1 MFSFLF
7 VFLLRSANAF
17 QFICKMKHT
26 AVLIGAGNRGQIY
39 AKYAKKHDLKITAV
53 ADPDPLKRQRIAALH
68 EIPPSQQFSSM
79 EHLLQGRR
87 LADGA
92 ILATMDSMHAAP
104 AIKALKLGYHVM
116 LEKPMGLTIRQC
128 EEVAAISQRQ
138 KKSVLLCHVLRYTSL
153 FARIKDILSSGT
165 IGNIASILHTENI
178 TPFHMAHSYVRGNW
192 RNSKTSS
199 PLILAKCSHDLDLI
213 SWFADSRA
221 IRVSSAGGISHFRPE
236 NKPVDAAA
244 RCLDCR
250 SVCPHNAYDL
260 YIHATPMLQ
269 SFALNRSAAG
279 KGARLLLLFPFLKRL
294 IPGTDPW
301 THWPTSTFSDG
312 SKDQTIAALK
322 DGPFGQCVYSG
333 LNDQVDHQETW
344 IEFEN
349 GTTASFRFQG
359 LAPQEGRTL
368 RVDGSLGCLHA
379 TTMNGGSLKVIL
391 HRGKTIHFKERF
403 SMFGHAEGDEKIVL
417 EFKSVL
423 DEHPGRSDAR
433 SSLESH
439 RIAFAANESR
449 LSGRVVKI

>member
-1 MFSFLF
+1 
-7 VFLLRSANAF
+7 
-17 QFICKMKHT
+17 MKHT

-165 IGNIASILHTENI
+165 IGSIASILHTENI

-236 NKPVDAAA
+236 NN
-244 RCLDCR
+244 LD
-250 SVCPHNAYDL
+250 
-260 YIHATPMLQ
+260 
-269 SFALNRSAAG
+269 
-279 KGARLLLLFPFLKRL
+279 
-294 IPGTDPW
+294 
-301 THWPTSTFSDG
+301 
-312 SKDQTIAALK
+312 
-322 DGPFGQCVYSG
+322 
-333 LNDQVDHQETW
+333 
-344 IEFEN
+344 
-349 GTTASFRFQG
+349 
-359 LAPQEGRTL
+359 
-368 RVDGSLGCLHA
+368 
-379 TTMNGGSLKVIL
+379 
-391 HRGKTIHFKERF
+391 
-403 SMFGHAEGDEKIVL
+403 
-417 EFKSVL
+417 
-423 DEHPGRSDAR
+423 
-433 SSLESH
+433 
-439 RIAFAANESR
+439 
-449 LSGRVVKI
+449 